1 MSNKHPIPYG
11 FTPVRS
17 SDSSDARLHNQ
28 LVIPPHRG
36 QQFPV
41 YDDALEEEKTLADY
55 LAILKKYVKFLVVS
69 TLVSVFAAAIYVLV
83 TTREYSATATLQI
96 DTYLPTLVGVAR
108 EDVLRQQT
116 SEENYISNQVAAL
129 RGYPLADRVLSK
141 EDVMKEFRELY
152 PKDAKE
158 VVPDPDSPY
167 KHSASDLEKYVKL
180 LSIYPISDTSLV
192 RISTITK
199 APKFAAL
206 LANTHAKEF
215 IEMTKSFRLSDDVH
229 NVEFL
234 GQQADELE
242 KKLLASE
249 QGLSRYAEANDIIA
263 FENGDSVE
271 VGRLNGAHQ
280 AHEAAKAR
288 RIEVESRYKE
298 AEKSLKT
305 GTTLVDDAAIT
316 SIRQQLSQ
324 SQAEYAEL
332 SQRFNPRY
340 PRMIEIQNKIR
351 SLKGQIEMQRKG
363 ALRTLK
369 GQLDAALATEKD
381 LKTELQS
388 QETKAYR
395 IANALVEYNR
405 LKRER
410 DSLKALQQ
418 NVETQLQQTRFSVDN
433 ANKGNIYL
441 TEPAVVPDS
450 PSKPKVS
457 VTLLLAL
464 ICGPIVG
471 AALAFLYESF
481 DQTLKGPEELEKV
494 LRTPGLGIIPHYTF
508 DVADLA
514 VGADDNLPALA
525 TLNLVSIREPF
536 SLASEGFRTIRA
548 GIRLSSADKPV
559 EVIVV
564 TSSDQG
570 EGKSTLVANLG
581 VVCAQDDAKTIL
593 IDADLR
599 RATLHNC
606 FGISHEEAGLTE
618 ILTGQMS
625 LEECIQKT
633 AVEKLDVLPAGGAVP
648 NPAELVGSR
657 KMRDLINSLREQY
670 DYIIIDTPPVAP
682 VADSLVLSPLAD
694 GVIMVVRSKKTI
706 RKEARKT
713 LYKLRESGSRILGVV
728 LNDVEP
734 SRTLIKS
741 DYLIKSKPRA
751 RFGNPNWEEPGKSD
765 KAA

>member
-17 SDSSDARLHNQ
+17 TDSSEARLHNQ
-28 LVIPPHRG
+28 LVIPAQNGH
-36 QQFPV
+36 QFSV
-41 YDDALEEEKTLADY
+41 YDDPIEEEKTLADY
-55 LAILKKYVKFLVVS
+55 LAILKKYTKFLVVS
-69 TLVSVFAAAIYVLV
+69 TLVAVFAAVLYVIIA
-83 TTREYSATATLQI
+83 TREYSAIATLQI
-96 DTYLPTLVGVAR
+96 NTYLPTLAGVAR

-141 EDVMKEFRELY
+141 EEIMKEFRALY
-152 PKDAKE
+152 PENAKDI
-158 VVPDPDSPY
+158 VLDPNSPY

-180 LSIYPISDTSLV
+180 LSIFPISDTSLV

-199 APKFAAL
+199 SPKFAAL

-234 GQQADELE
+234 SQQADELE
-242 KKLLASE
+242 NKLRVSE
-249 QGLSRYAEANDIIA
+249 KELSKYAEANDIVA

-271 VGRLNGAHQ
+271 VGRLNSAHQ
-280 AHEAAKAR
+280 AYENAKAR
-288 RIEVESRYKE
+288 RIEVESRYNE
-298 AEKSLKT
+298 AEKSLET
-305 GTTLVDDAAIT
+305 GATLVDDPAIT
-316 SIRQQLSQ
+316 SLRQQLAQ

-332 SQRFNPRY
+332 SQRFNPGY
-340 PRMIEIQNKIR
+340 PRMIEIQNKMR
-351 SLKGQIEMQRKG
+351 SLKGQIETQRKG
-363 ALRTLK
+363 ALLTLK

-381 LKTELQS
+381 LKAELES
-388 QETKAYR
+388 QESKAYT
-395 IANALVEYNR
+395 IANAQVEYNR

-418 NVETQLQQTRFSVDN
+418 NVETQLQQTRFSLEN
-433 ANKGNIYL
+433 ADKGNIYL
-441 TEPAVVPDS
+441 AEPAVVPDA

-481 DQTLKGPEELEKV
+481 DQTLKGPEELEKL
-494 LRTPGLGIIPHYTF
+494 LRTPGLGIIPNYSF
-508 DVADLA
+508 DVADVDLD
-514 VGADDNLPALA
+514 GDSNLPAHA
-525 TLNLVSIREPF
+525 TLNLVSVREPF

-548 GIRLSSADKPV
+548 GIRLSSADRPV

-581 VVCAQDDAKTIL
+581 VVFAQDDARTIL

-606 FGISHEEAGLTE
+606 FGINHEEAGLTE

-625 LEECIQKT
+625 LEECINKT

-657 KMRDLINSLREQY
+657 KMKDLINMLREHY

-713 LYKLRESGSRILGVV
+713 LYKLREAGSRVLGVV

-734 SRTLIKS
+734 SKTLIKN

-751 RFGNPNWEEPGKSD
+751 RFGNPNWEEPGKGE